1 MSFTYNDYWKNF
13 RNTTGKQYFMDY
25 NSECRSNMAFIN
37 KSIMSVI
44 CMHLST
50 AACFAFFL
58 LHGLSC
64 HTSTKQKLNSILK
77 LFSQWWNENY
87 KCS

>member
-13 RNTTGKQYFMDY
+13 RNITGKQYFMDY

-44 CMHLST
+44 ACIYQQLHVLLFFITWFILSYFHET
-50 AACFAFFL
+50 K
-58 LHGLSC
+58 
-64 HTSTKQKLNSILK
+64 TKQYTEVV
-77 LFSQWWNENY
+77 FSMVELEL
-87 KCS
+87 

>member
-37 KSIMSVI
+37 KSIMSII

-50 AACFAFFL
+50 AACFVFFITWFI
-58 LHGLSC
+58 LSYF
-64 HTSTKQKLNSILK
+64 HETKTKQYTEVV
-77 LFSQWWNENY
+77 FSMVE
-87 KCS
+87 

>member
-37 KSIMSVI
+37 KSIMSII

-50 AACFAFFL
+50 AACFAFFYYMVYL
-58 LHGLSC
+58 V
-64 HTSTKQKLNSILK
+64 ILPRNK
-77 LFSQWWNENY
+77 N
-87 KCS
+87 

>member
-37 KSIMSVI
+37 KSIMSVMHASI
-44 CMHLST
+44 NSCMF
-50 AACFAFFL
+50 CFFL

>member
-50 AACFAFFL
+50 AACFAFFYY
-58 LHGLSC
+58 GTWFILSYF
-64 HTSTKQKLNSILK
+64 HETKTKQYTEVV
-77 LFSQWWNENY
+77 FSMVE
-87 KCS
+87 